1 MDRLPRIIE
10 YKSKTCGDTG
20 EFIMST
26 REQLQA
32 TLSELKAEL
41 ATLDTLDKE
50 TRESLEGAVRE
61 IESALNRTSSVGHQQ
76 SETIVGG
83 LRDAVER
90 FESSHPTL
98 TGILSR
104 MADALAQLGI

>member
-1 MDRLPRIIE
+1 
-10 YKSKTCGDTG
+10 
-20 EFIMST
+20 MST
-26 REQLQA
+26 REQLHA

-41 ATLDTLDKE
+41 ASLDTLDNE
-50 TRESLEGAVRE
+50 TRESLEAAVHE
-61 IESALNRTSSVGHQQ
+61 IESTLSRKSVQSLQRTESVV
-76 SETIVGG
+76 SN

-90 FESSHPTL
+90 FESSHPNL

>member
-1 MDRLPRIIE
+1 
-10 YKSKTCGDTG
+10 
-20 EFIMST
+20 MST

-32 TLSELKAEL
+32 TLIELKAEL
-41 ATLDTLDKE
+41 ATVDTLDNE
-50 TRESLEGAVRE
+50 TREALEGAVHE
-61 IESALNRTSSVGHQQ
+61 IESVLAKKSVEVQQ
-76 SETIVGG
+76 SESIAGN

-104 MADALAQLGI
+104 LADALAQLGI